1 MAARGQPLTAQY
13 ELRYNV
19 SNVDRF
25 WFGSPPTQPA
35 SCLPALKNMNAPQP
49 ESETMADFP
58 HLFSPIRLGRVQV
71 RNRVVLTS
79 HGASEA
85 FRNPL
90 MSPDSYIEYLRR
102 RAGAGVGLIITQP
115 VLSDPSAGIPEEV
128 LHRHA
133 ALTDAVRAEGAVL
146 LLQVT
151 HLGVYARTDADLRRG
166 PLPGFENSQSAMG
179 ETAHAMTER
188 EIEAMIEGYRRTA
201 EMSVAAGFDGVEVH
215 GAHGYLVQQSL
226 TPSFNSRED
235 RWGTDRTLFV
245 RSVLDVVREAIGPDR
260 ILGYRTPTDD
270 LRSGEDGGL
279 GVSGIV
285 DIVRALLKTD
295 QIDVLNTTIGDGGPS
310 YARAIPSYRYGE
322 APNIPPLVKMREAL
336 GATPPVI
343 GVGRILSPGLA
354 DSLIADGRCELVAM
368 TRAHIADP
376 DLLAKARAGQTHR
389 IRPCVGANVCVNR
402 KLQGFSEISCFH
414 NPEVLRE
421 RSLGPDRTDM
431 PRRVLVVGAGPAGL
445 KAAATA
451 ATRGHD
457 VTIID
462 AAARPG
468 GLLRSAERTEAL
480 GLVSAVDHLVSE
492 LGELGVTVRME
503 TTSDAAMLRETAPD
517 YVVLA
522 TGGRFVGDQL
532 FPDATPGLVRSS
544 QEALAGEVGNRVL
557 LYDTVGAN
565 EGVLVAEALAKRGKR
580 VTFVTSC
587 ETVMPWGG
595 ALHRAEVL
603 PILHRRTEQIIT
615 GATVGA
621 IDGTAVIVVR
631 SDGETLAEL
640 DVDTV
645 AAVCPPHPV
654 TDLVPAL
661 EALGIPYRVVG
672 DALAPRGATHAF
684 KEGHESALAI

>member
-1 MAARGQPLTAQY
+1 M
-13 ELRYNV
+13 
-19 SNVDRF
+19 
-25 WFGSPPTQPA
+25 
-35 SCLPALKNMNAPQP
+35 
-49 ESETMADFP
+49 ESENMEDFSR
-58 HLFSPIRLGRVQV
+58 LLSPIRLGRVEV

-90 MSPDSYIEYLRR
+90 ASPDPYIEYLRR
-102 RAGAGVGLIITQP
+102 RAAAGVGLIITQP
-115 VLSDPSAGIPEEV
+115 VLSDPSAGIPEEI
-128 LHRHA
+128 LRRHA
-133 ALTDAVRAEGAVL
+133 VLADAVRAEGAVL

-166 PLPGFENSQSAMG
+166 PLPGFQNSQSAMG
-179 ETAHAMTER
+179 ETAHAMTDG

-226 TPSFNSRED
+226 TPSFNSRQD
-235 RWGTDRTLFV
+235 RWGADRTLFV
-245 RSVLDVVREAIGPDR
+245 RSVLAVVREAIGPDR

-270 LRSGEDGGL
+270 LRSAEDGGL
-279 GVSGIV
+279 GAPGIV
-285 DIVRALLKTD
+285 EVVRALLKTG

-310 YARAIPSYRYGE
+310 YARAIPSYRYDE

-336 GATPPVI
+336 GVTPPVI
-343 GVGRILSPGLA
+343 GVGRILSVGLA
-354 DSLIADGRCELVAM
+354 ESLLAAGRCDLVAM

-376 DLLAKARAGQTHR
+376 ALLVKARAGQTHR

-421 RSLGPDRTDM
+421 RSLELHRTDV
-431 PRRVLVVGAGPAGL
+431 PRCVLVVGAGPAGL

-451 ATRGHD
+451 AGRGHE
-457 VTIID
+457 VTVIE

-480 GLVSAVDHLVSE
+480 GLVSSVEHLVSE
-492 LGELGVTVRME
+492 LGELRVTVQLG
-503 TTSDAAMLRETAPD
+503 TAVDAALLRTVAPD
-517 YVVLA
+517 HVVLA
-522 TGGRFVGDQL
+522 TGGRFVGRQL
-532 FPDATPGLVRSS
+532 FRDAAAGLVLSS
-544 QEALAGEVGNRVL
+544 HEALAGEVGNRVL
-557 LYDTVGAN
+557 VYDTVGAN
-565 EGVLVAEALAKRGKR
+565 EGALVAEALAKRGKR

-595 ALHRAEVL
+595 ALHRAEML

-615 GATVGA
+615 SGTVGD
-621 IDGTAVIVVR
+621 IDGTHVIVVR
-631 SDGETLAEL
+631 SDGDTLAEV

-645 AAVCPPHPV
+645 VAVCPPSPV

-661 EALGIPYRVVG
+661 EDLGIVYQVVG

-684 KEGHESALAI
+684 KEGYEAALAI